1 MKTASKPKSLGMS
14 KHPLY
19 ATWRSMVSRCHNPK
33 NPHYKNY
40 GALGVTVCSEWK
52 NSIKEFVD
60 WAENNGYKKGLF
72 LDKDV
77 KSTGVKT
84 YSPDTCK
91 FVTRTVNNKVT
102 RIIRSTNT
110 SGYRGVHFDKNT
122 SLWVAGI
129 RIKSKTKY
137 LGSYKTALEAAKV
150 YDYFIIK
157 NEFSNTANGVLEK
170 DEVAEPVFPA
180 IRKDSSSGFT
190 GVSKLK
196 SKKEKWRAYVNLNKK
211 HIAIGTFDAAEEA
224 FAAREDY
231 LKSKRLQ
238 EA

>member
-1 MKTASKPKSLGMS
+1 MTGGC
-14 KHPLY
+14 
-19 ATWRSMVSRCHNPK
+19 AT
-33 NPHYKNY
+33 
-40 GALGVTVCSEWK
+40 
-52 NSIKEFVD
+52 
-60 WAENNGYKKGLF
+60 
-72 LDKDV
+72 
-77 KSTGVKT
+77 
-84 YSPDTCK
+84 
-91 FVTRTVNNKVT
+91 
-102 RIIRSTNT
+102 
-110 SGYRGVHFDKNT
+110 
-122 SLWVAGI
+122 
-129 RIKSKTKY
+129 
-137 LGSYKTALEAAKV
+137 
-150 YDYFIIK
+150 
-157 NEFSNTANGVLEK
+157 NTANGVLEK